1 MYLKSKK
8 MADNYLENQYE
19 KYLEKKAAWEK
30 KRKKRIKSP
39 TSSHRMPS
47 AYKQEDP
54 RRPEREDL

>member
-1 MYLKSKK
+1 

-39 TSSHRMPS
+39 TSSHRMQS